1 MGSPSVIDIE
11 SLTKPISEES
21 PQGSDI
27 REDSSPNSVFYKIK
41 DARNG
46 ARAAERANEKEFDVE
61 DTVDALS
68 MWKPVLEIAPD
79 ILANTSKDL
88 EVLSWYTEAL
98 IRFYG
103 FAGLRDGLT
112 LTKEIVEKYWE
123 NLYPEPDEDGMETK
137 VAPIAGLNGDGGN
150 GTLLNPIRTSAITSE
165 GTRGEFSLV
174 QYQQAKDND
183 KVSDDDK
190 KQARISS
197 AGFSLQDIE
206 ETIARGSN
214 EFYINLIDDLQ
225 GCNEQFLAL
234 NDLLMS
240 NCGHDAPPTTSIRE
254 LLDEVLRSVRFLT
267 KEKLA
272 VVEEV
277 AAEVPSDG
285 GDSPAVK
292 SGGTRSGV
300 LGKSGPIAGRE
311 DALKRLQE
319 IADYFRLHEP
329 HTPLSPAIE
338 RIVTWGRMSV
348 ADLMMELVPDSNA
361 RGMLS
366 QLTGIKLDG
375 SDTHQY
381 VAPPVAAVEPAEIEE
396 TSPGASEAP
405 EEPGW

>member
-1 MGSPSVIDIE
+1 MGSPSVVDIE

-21 PQGSDI
+21 PQGTDI
-27 REDSSPNSVFYKIK
+27 REDSSPSSVFYKIK

-79 ILANTSKDL
+79 ILENTSKDL
-88 EVLSWYTEAL
+88 EVLSWYIEAL

-103 FAGLRDGLT
+103 FAGLRDGLA
-112 LTKEIVEKYWE
+112 LTKEIVETYWE

-137 VAPIAGLNGDGGN
+137 VAPITGLNGDGGN
-150 GTLLNPIRTSAITSE
+150 GTLLGPIRNCVITSE
-165 GTRGEFSLV
+165 GSKGEFTLV

-183 KVSDDDK
+183 KVSDEDK
-190 KQARISS
+190 RQARVSS
-197 AGFSLQDIE
+197 AGFSLHDIE
-206 ETIARGSN
+206 ETINRGSN

-225 GCNEQFLAL
+225 DCNEHFIAL

-240 NCGHDAPPTTSIRE
+240 NCGHEAPPTTSIRE

-277 AAEVPSDG
+277 AAEVPSDD
-285 GDSPAVK
+285 GDSPVAT
-292 SGGTRSGV
+292 SGGTRPGAT
-300 LGKSGPIAGRE
+300 GKSGPIAGRE

-319 IADYFRLHEP
+319 VADYFRLHEP

-348 ADLMMELVPDSNA
+348 ADLMMELVPDSSA

-381 VAPPVAAVEPAEIEE
+381 VAPPVAVVEQPEAAAQSPDEPEVQEE
-396 TSPGASEAP
+396 S
-405 EEPGW
+405 GW

>member
-21 PQGSDI
+21 PQGTDI
-27 REDSSPNSVFYKIK
+27 REDSSPSSVFYKIK

-61 DTVDALS
+61 DTVDSLS

-79 ILANTSKDL
+79 ILTNTSKDL
-88 EVLSWYTEAL
+88 EVLCWYTEAL

-103 FAGLRDGLT
+103 FAGLRDGLA

-137 VAPIAGLNGDGGN
+137 VAPITGLNGEGGN
-150 GTLLNPIRTSAITSE
+150 GTLLNPIRNSAITSE
-165 GTRGEFSLV
+165 GPKGEFTLI

-190 KQARISS
+190 KQARIGS
-197 AGFSLQDIE
+197 AGFSLQDME
-206 ETIARGSN
+206 ETISRGSN
-214 EFYINLIDDLQ
+214 EFYINLIDDLEE
-225 GCNEQFLAL
+225 CNGQFLAL
-234 NDLLMS
+234 NDLLMA

-277 AAEVPSDG
+277 AAEIQSDE
-285 GDSPAVK
+285 GDSPAVA
-292 SGGTRSGV
+292 SGTARSGV
-300 LGKSGPIAGRE
+300 VGKSGPIAGRE

-338 RIVTWGRMSV
+338 RIVAWGRMSV

-381 VAPPVAAVEPAEIEE
+381 VAPPVAVVEQEDVSQTNSE
-396 TSPGASEAP
+396 ASEAP
-405 EEPGW
+405 AESGW